1 MKISVV
7 IPCYNSE
14 KSIAEV
20 VSLTKDE
27 LLKLGYE
34 YEFILV
40 NDYSRDNTFNEIK
53 NICAKDYNVKGIN
66 LSKNFGQRKAIFAGL
81 SYTTGNLI
89 LCMDDDLQTHPS
101 QISLLIDKLNEGFDI
116 VYATYKEKKHSF
128 IRNLG
133 SKFMRFSVRVLSQT
147 PKNFRMSSF
156 WIAKKFVIDNM
167 KSYKGPYPNLT
178 RSFLGSTSSFG
189 FVQVKHFDRKYGTSN
204 YSFKALI
211 KLWTS
216 VLDTT
221 IVPLRFATYF
231 GMISSFFGVLSAF
244 LLIIRKIINPDI
256 AIGWTSTI
264 SLLLILVGIILF
276 ILGIMGE
283 YIGKIY
289 MSVCDYPQYIIR
301 DKINV
306 NIKN

>member
-89 LCMDDDLQTHPS
+89 LCMGDGLHTHPS
-101 QISLLIDKLNEGFDI
+101 QISLLIDKLNGGFDI
-116 VYATYKEKKHSF
+116 VYATY
-128 IRNLG
+128 RG
-133 SKFMRFSVRVLSQT
+133 
-147 PKNFRMSSF
+147 
-156 WIAKKFVIDNM
+156 
-167 KSYKGPYPNLT
+167 
-178 RSFLGSTSSFG
+178 
-189 FVQVKHFDRKYGTSN
+189 
-204 YSFKALI
+204 
-211 KLWTS
+211 
-216 VLDTT
+216 
-221 IVPLRFATYF
+221 
-231 GMISSFFGVLSAF
+231 
-244 LLIIRKIINPDI
+244 
-256 AIGWTSTI
+256 
-264 SLLLILVGIILF
+264 
-276 ILGIMGE
+276 
-283 YIGKIY
+283 
-289 MSVCDYPQYIIR
+289 
-301 DKINV
+301 
-306 NIKN
+306 